1 MTTKEYLSQIYLLNV
16 KVKTKRQQAAE
27 LRNSIA
33 GISGI
38 DYTGIKVQ
46 TTPTPK
52 MQEAIDRLISLEERI
67 AQEILEMEQ
76 KKEKIVSQINRLRS
90 PLHIQILK
98 MRYLDFFGWE
108 EIAERTKYSVR
119 QVHRLH
125 ENALR
130 EFRER
135 NKI

>member
-1 MTTKEYLSQIYLLNV
+1 MTTKEYLSQVYLLSV
-16 KVKTKRQQAAE
+16 KVRTKRQQAAE

-38 DYTGIKVQ
+38 DYSGIKVQ
-46 TTPTPK
+46 TIPSPK
-52 MQEAIDRLISLEERI
+52 MQESIDRLISLEEKI
-67 AQEILEMEQ
+67 AREILEMEQ

-90 PLHIQILK
+90 PVHIQILK
-98 MRYLDFFGWE
+98 MRYLDFLGWE
-108 EIAERTKYSVR
+108 EIAEQTKYSTR
-119 QVHRLH
+119 QVYRLH

-130 EFRER
+130 EFREK

>member
-1 MTTKEYLSQIYLLNV
+1 MTTKEYLSQIYLL
-16 KVKTKRQQAAE
+16 K
-27 LRNSIA
+27 
-33 GISGI
+33 
-38 DYTGIKVQ
+38 
-46 TTPTPK
+46 
-52 MQEAIDRLISLEERI
+52 
-67 AQEILEMEQ
+67 
-76 KKEKIVSQINRLRS
+76 S

-119 QVHRLH
+119 QVYRLH

>member
-67 AQEILEMEQ
+67 AQEILEMEHNIFVQ
-76 KKEKIVSQINRLRS
+76 PPSALPEKN
-90 PLHIQILK
+90 
-98 MRYLDFFGWE
+98 Y
-108 EIAERTKYSVR
+108 
-119 QVHRLH
+119 
-125 ENALR
+125 
-130 EFRER
+130 
-135 NKI
+135 

>member
-33 GISGI
+33 GIS
-38 DYTGIKVQ
+38 GIKVQ

-119 QVHRLH
+119 QVYRLH

>member
-16 KVKTKRQQAAE
+16 RIRTKRQQAAE
-27 LRNSIA
+27 LRNSIV

-38 DYTGIKVQ
+38 DYSGVKVQ
-46 TTPTPK
+46 VTPTPK
-52 MQEAIDRLISLEERI
+52 MQDAIDRLMSLEERI

-76 KKEKIVSQINRLRS
+76 KKEKIIGQINRLRS

-98 MRYLDFFGWE
+98 MRYIDFFSWE
-108 EIAERTKYSVR
+108 KIAEQTKYSTR
-119 QVHRLH
+119 QIYRLH
-125 ENALR
+125 ENAIR
-130 EFRER
+130 DFRER

>member
-1 MTTKEYLSQIYLLNV
+1 MTTKEYLSQVFLLSTRL
-16 KVKTKRQQAAE
+16 KTKRQQAAE

-76 KKEKIVSQINRLRS
+76 KKEKIVSQINRLKI
-90 PLHIQILK
+90 PVHIQILK
-98 MRYLDFFGWE
+98 LRYIDFLSWD
-108 EIAERTKYSVR
+108 EIADQTKYSPR
-119 QVHRLH
+119 QVYRLH
-125 ENALR
+125 GKALR
-130 EFRER
+130 EFQKE

>member
-1 MTTKEYLSQIYLLNV
+1 MTTKEYLSQIYLLSV
-16 KVKTKRQQAAE
+16 RVRTKRQQAAE

-38 DYTGIKVQ
+38 DYSGIKVQ
-46 TTPTPK
+46 TTPSPK
-52 MQEAIDRLISLEERI
+52 MQESIDRLISLEEKI
-67 AQEILEMEQ
+67 AKEILEMEQ

-98 MRYLDFFGWE
+98 MRYLDFLGWE
-108 EIAERTKYSVR
+108 EIAEQTKYSTR
-119 QVHRLH
+119 QVYRLH
-125 ENALR
+125 ENALS

>member
-52 MQEAIDRLISLEERI
+52 MQEAIDRLISLEER
-67 AQEILEMEQ
+67 
-76 KKEKIVSQINRLRS
+76 LRS
-90 PLHIQILK
+90 GQSIPCGRYTVCMKMHSESFGKEIKFEIILK
-98 MRYLDFFGWE
+98 M
-108 EIAERTKYSVR
+108 S
-119 QVHRLH
+119 
-125 ENALR
+125 
-130 EFRER
+130 R
-135 NKI
+135 NVMECHLAPVI